1 VARDADPLV
10 AELRKRGIPHVV
22 EGLNRLFDSA
32 EILPTARLSNR
43 SPWTLE
49 HGTVAPQVAVKDI
62 AHHRAEDPSRK
73 RMSRRREHRTRYHP
87 D

>member
-1 VARDADPLV
+1 V
-10 AELRKRGIPHVV
+10 AELGKRGIPHVV

-43 SPWTLE
+43 SPWTVE
-49 HGTVAPQVAVKDI
+49 DGTVAPQVALRDI
-62 AHHRAEDPSRK
+62 AHHRAEDPSKK
-73 RMSRRREHRTRYHP
+73 RMSRRREHRTPYRP